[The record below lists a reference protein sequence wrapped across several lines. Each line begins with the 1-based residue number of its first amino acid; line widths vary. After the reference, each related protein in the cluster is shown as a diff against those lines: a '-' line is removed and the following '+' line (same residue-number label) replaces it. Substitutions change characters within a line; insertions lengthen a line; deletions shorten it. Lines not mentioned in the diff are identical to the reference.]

1 MSNQTDIDID
11 LFDRDN
17 ILSHIRHVPASIE
30 KRGVYT
36 KHNSGVYVSN
46 IPYDPVTNLASIEYK
61 EAEERGYFKLDFLNN
76 SLYEGVRDEAHLVSL
91 MEQEPVW
98 ELFQHEE
105 VVKNLAHVANHIDV
119 LKILKPTSIEQLAE
133 VLAIIR
139 PAKRYLLNETREKI
153 ESEVW
158 TKPTDDTYYFKKAHA
173 IAYAVSIVVQINLFC
188 EQVEQNG
195 V

>member
-61 EAEERGYFKLDFLNN
+61 EAEDRGYFKLDFLNN
-76 SLYEGVRDEAHLVSL
+76 SLYEGVRDEAHLISL

-119 LKILKPTSIEQLAE
+119 LKILKPQSIEQLAE